1 MHIQITDFQ
10 PNQDLL
16 LAWAHANEL
25 GHPMSIK
32 LPISVDLERRTIT
45 FTRVTARPGDK
56 DHPTGAEFR
65 ETKPLYVDLP
75 EPVMAIV
82 GMKDNEIVYP
92 AAMV

>member
-1 MHIQITDFQ
+1 MLIHITDFQ
-10 PNQDLL
+10 PNQDVL

-32 LPISVDLERRTIT
+32 LPIDVDLEARTIS
-45 FTRVTARPGDK
+45 FTRVAARSGDR
-56 DHPTGAEFR
+56 DYPTGEQTTEKR
-65 ETKPLYVDLP
+65 PLYVDLP

-92 AAMV
+92 AVMI